1 MTKRADPKTPPPVP
15 ADVDAYLEKLGL
27 PPETR
32 AYAKYLYPSPGIET
46 EAQQLEREREQAQKV
61 DRVRHLSELVRH
73 ALAGRDGAS
82 VREAVRQVL
91 ADRSLDRTAQLEQC
105 GRIIER
111 NRAAQKAKPTPRGR
125 YAP

>member
-1 MTKRADPKTPPPVP
+1 MTVDPKKPPPVP
-15 ADVDAYLEKLGL
+15 PDVERYLDKLGL

-32 AYAKYLYPSPGIET
+32 AYAKYLYPSPGVET

-61 DRVRHLSELVRH
+61 ERLRHLSELVRH
-73 ALAGRDGAS
+73 AVAGRDGAA
-82 VREAVRQVL
+82 VREAVSQVL
-91 ADRSLDRTAQLEQC
+91 ADKSLDRTAQLEQC

-111 NRAAQKAKPTPRGR
+111 NRAAQKAKPPTRGR

>member
-1 MTKRADPKTPPPVP
+1 MKGVDHRHPPPVP
-15 ADVDAYLEKLGL
+15 ADAAKHLEKLGL
-27 PPETR
+27 PPETL
-32 AYAKYLYPSPGIET
+32 AYAKFLFPDSRIET

-61 DRVRHLSELVRH
+61 ERLRHLGELVRH
-73 ALAGRDGAS
+73 ALDGADGAS

-91 ADRSLDRTAQLEQC
+91 ADHGLDRTAQIEQC

-111 NRAAQKAKPTPRGR
+111 HRAAQKAKPTNRGR